1 MLRFVLRYI
10 EECFKYLRRINF
22 TYAVVSK
29 LSVGFVSGC
38 VLATSRK
45 SCSVLSHENTLLRQ
59 DVVFEVRF
67 ERSVVSTERLMILVN
82 DGFGEI
88 FEQCSVRAN

>member
-1 MLRFVLRYI
+1 MLRFLLRYI
-10 EECFKYLRRINF
+10 EECFKYFCVINF

-29 LSVGFVSGC
+29 LFVGFVSGC
-38 VLATSRK
+38 VLATNRK
-45 SCSVLSHENTLLRQ
+45 SCSMLSHENTLLRQ

-67 ERSVVSTERLMILVN
+67 ERSVVASERLMILVN

>member
-10 EECFKYLRRINF
+10 EEYFKYLCAINF

-29 LSVGFVSGC
+29 LFVGFVSGC

-67 ERSVVSTERLMILVN
+67 ERSVVSSERLMILVN

-88 FEQCSVRAN
+88 FEQCSGRAN

>member
-10 EECFKYLRRINF
+10 EECFKYFYAINHI
-22 TYAVVSK
+22 YAVVSK
-29 LSVGFVSGC
+29 LFVGFVSGC

-67 ERSVVSTERLMILVN
+67 ERSVVSSERLMILVN